1 MRISRNFIYLV
12 LILIILLTGCSAGTD
27 QPLPPTSLPLSDPRS
42 NDLQVPE
49 GVVKLDHPIYLP
61 EGFQI
66 QIFAAGLNSPSMLAF
81 GPDQSLYVSETG
93 SGRILRLPDHD
104 QDGFADDLE
113 IAAEGFIEPSG
124 LAFYQ
129 DGSLYAAETT
139 RVFRLT
145 DQDGDGFFEE
155 RETLISGLPAGG
167 NTNRTI
173 IFNPD
178 WSRLFL
184 SVGSSCNACVEQNE
198 QRASILL
205 YRPDGSFIQTYTRGI
220 RYVIGLDF
228 HPIWEQLWA
237 AGIERSDLAEGL
249 PPDTIYILN
258 IDTDAGWPSCH
269 AGRIADPDF
278 GKGNACDEDLLTPVF
293 ELEALTNPSGIEFYQ
308 GDLFPEVYLTD
319 LFIALHGSGEGR
331 SAVGFKVIRI
341 PLGDGSSSPP
351 EDFAV
356 GWLLEDGTHWGTP
369 MDLIEGPSGDL
380 YLSDDFAGVIYR
392 IFYDG

>member
-1 MRISRNFIYLV
+1 MRISRYFIYYV
-12 LILIILLTGCSAGTD
+12 LILIILLTGCSAGPD

-49 GVVKLDHPIYLP
+49 GMVKLDHPIYLP

-155 RETLISGLPAGG
+155 RETIIAGIAAGG
-167 NTNRTI
+167 NTNRSI
-173 IFNPD
+173 IFSPD
-178 WSRLFL
+178 WKRLFV
-184 SVGSSCNACVEQNE
+184 SIGSSCNVCMEHDPR
-198 QRASILL
+198 RATIMRFDS
-205 YRPDGSFIQTYTRGI
+205 DGSQGRIYTKGI
-220 RYVIGLDF
+220 RYSIGLALQPNND
-228 HPIWEQLWA
+228 ILWISN
-237 AGIERSDLAEGL
+237 IEREGLGDDL
-249 PPDTIYILN
+249 PPDTIYSAF
-258 IDTDAGWPSCH
+258 IDADGGWPYCH
-269 AGRIADPDF
+269 SGRIVDPDF
-278 GKGNACDEDLLTPVF
+278 GDKDSCEKKLLSPKV
-293 ELEALTNPSGIEFYQ
+293 ELEAHSVPRGIEFYLSEQ
-308 GDLFPEVYLTD
+308 FPDNYQKD
-319 LFIALHGSGEGR
+319 LFIALGGSGKGGPRIVNVPLGSGEETPI
-331 SAVGFKVIRI
+331 VK
-341 PLGDGSSSPP
+341 
-351 EDFAV
+351 DFAV